1 MVNRQY
7 TCCLS
12 AEYNCVAHF
21 ILQVQQSAAAVAAA
35 EAAASAAQSAAAQ
48 QQAEFAQLETR
59 VAAAES
65 ESTSLRL
72 QLAAKAGEVASMS
85 GNVKSASRKLQRLA
99 AAASDMVGMLERM
112 GGLQPHDVA
121 ALLAQLVM
129 VMGGSRPSTAC
140 TPSRPGT
147 PAAGTATG
155 SSTASSDAS
164 SGVQLVADSS
174 GSKQLLDNMGCLQ
187 QQMQVLVAATQ
198 QLAQGS
204 EYHKLLESWKEV
216 SSVADKLLHVEESL
230 ASNYT
235 CLVCMKVFD
244 HPVSAVPCG
253 HNYCRGC
260 YVGTLGSKCRECPGT
275 QAGSCIPAPA
285 LEQLCAKFEYRLLT
299 LQGLQGLVQRQTHG
313 VHATTER
320 VKA

>member
-1 MVNRQY
+1 MYLPLTQS
-7 TCCLS
+7 CCGS
-12 AEYNCVAHF
+12 V
-21 ILQVQQSAAAVAAA
+21 LQVQQSAAAVAAA
-35 EAAASAAQSAAAQ
+35 EAAASAAQTAAAQ
-48 QQAEFAQLETR
+48 QQAQFAQLETR

-72 QLAAKAGEVASMS
+72 KLAAKAGEVASMS
-85 GNVKSASRKLQRLA
+85 GNVRSASRRLQRLA

-112 GGLQPHDVA
+112 GALQPDDVA
-121 ALLAQLVM
+121 ALLTQLGM
-129 VMGGSRPSTAC
+129 VIGSRPTTAR

-147 PAAGTATG
+147 PAAGAAVAG
-155 SSTASSDAS
+155 STASSDVSNAL
-164 SGVQLVADSS
+164 QLVADSS

-198 QLAQGS
+198 QLAEGS
-204 EYHKLLESWKEV
+204 QYHKLLESWKEV

-260 YVGTLGSKCRECPGT
+260 YVGTLGGKCRECSGT

-299 LQGLQGLVQRQTHG
+299 LQGLQGLAQRQTHG
-313 VHATTER
+313 VHAASEIA
-320 VKA
+320 KA